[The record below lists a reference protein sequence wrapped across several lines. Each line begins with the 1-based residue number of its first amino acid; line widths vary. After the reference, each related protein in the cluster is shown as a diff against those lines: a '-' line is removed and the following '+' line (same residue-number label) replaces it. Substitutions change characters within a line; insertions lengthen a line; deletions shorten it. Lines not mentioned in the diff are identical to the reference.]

1 MLPKMLCH
9 GNATKPRAF
18 RRFWTRATGAVSRAH
33 EAVDPPTPWIRAR
46 HREAPRE
53 SAPEAHARTPRT
65 RAMDLK
71 SMINDA
77 KRRELSIYERFS
89 QYDKDGSGEIDEV
102 RRRRR
107 RGDAAKSRARV
118 RRRARGRA
126 RAFPRRVSHPRERH
140 ECVHFSHPRSPT
152 ARFSPPHWQAE
163 LCELLNDLNILSA
176 DSARDQEF
184 MARQLFQIH
193 DINGDGTINFEEFK
207 VRAHPQFPPRVALAR
222 GNRRSPIRSR
232 PVSASVP
239 DPRSPVFHASFPSLT
254 QAFYNAALDFKRQ
267 DKGRFSG
274 PIRGKDEKALSP
286 AVESARRETAQ
297 RRAEEKAAA
306 AAQLAAENR
315 EAKRRISMARSAG
328 RDAKALT
335 PEMEDARA
343 AIAARKASEKAQM
356 ERDLA
361 AQNAE
366 MRRRIEENARR
377 GRDAKALTPEMEE
390 ARARVRRESL
400 NFKAQA
406 GRDLAAQNAEMRRRI
421 AEAMEHGRDAKSLSP
436 EAEAGRAAVAARSR
450 EEKDAAARRLAD
462 ENLATAV
469 RLTEAMRHGRDA
481 KSLSPETR
489 AYRRAV
495 AEKSRTDK
503 AAAEA
508 KLRRENAALA
518 ARLAGTGK
526 YPDPFF

>member
-152 ARFSPPHWQAE
+152 ARFSPPHRQAE

-184 MARQLFQIH
+184 MARQLFEIH

-207 VRAHPQFPPRVALAR
+207 VRAHPQFPPRASPSREATGAPRSDPGPSPPASRTPAHPSSTPLSPPSPRLSTTPPSTLNAR
-222 GNRRSPIRSR
+222 IRAVSPVPSAARMRRRSP
-232 PVSASVP
+232 
-239 DPRSPVFHASFPSLT
+239 PRWNL
-254 QAFYNAALDFKRQ
+254 
-267 DKGRFSG
+267 
-274 PIRGKDEKALSP
+274 RG
-286 AVESARRETAQ
+286 ARR
-297 RRAEEKAAA
+297 
-306 AAQLAAENR
+306 
-315 EAKRRISMARSAG
+315 RS
-328 RDAKALT
+328 
-335 PEMEDARA
+335 
-343 AIAARKASEKAQM
+343 
-356 ERDLA
+356 
-361 AQNAE
+361 
-366 MRRRIEENARR
+366 
-377 GRDAKALTPEMEE
+377 
-390 ARARVRRESL
+390 
-400 NFKAQA
+400 
-406 GRDLAAQNAEMRRRI
+406 
-421 AEAMEHGRDAKSLSP
+421 
-436 EAEAGRAAVAARSR
+436 
-450 EEKDAAARRLAD
+450 AARRRKPPPPLSWR
-462 ENLATAV
+462 LRTARRSV
-469 RLTEAMRHGRDA
+469 ASQWRVARVG
-481 KSLSPETR
+481 TR
-489 AYRRAV
+489 RR
-495 AEKSRTDK
+495 
-503 AAAEA
+503 
-508 KLRRENAALA
+508 
-518 ARLAGTGK
+518 
-526 YPDPFF
+526 